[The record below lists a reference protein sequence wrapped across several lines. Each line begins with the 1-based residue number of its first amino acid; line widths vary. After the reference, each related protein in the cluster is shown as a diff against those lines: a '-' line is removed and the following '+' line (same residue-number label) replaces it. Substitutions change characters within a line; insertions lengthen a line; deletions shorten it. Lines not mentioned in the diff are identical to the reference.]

1 MGVTEIIV
9 ECKKRAEAQG
19 LSLSIIAER
28 IGVDRSLIGHWW
40 NHRRQPSAANLLALI
55 STVGLR
61 IELREEGDQVDHIPV
76 DRTAPNLDVAKTEME
91 KQAHVSASRCTKKKR
106 RTRKAPS
113 AKAKPSVDIL
123 RAARVVGVG
132 LEGLT
137 CEEIDAAVQRQA
149 ALGAEGMMVAVHEKA
164 AELRAWLK

>member
-1 MGVTEIIV
+1 MGVTEMIV

-55 STVGLR
+55 SAVGLK
-61 IELREEGDQVDHIPV
+61 IELHEEGGQVDHIPV
-76 DRTAPNLDVAKTEME
+76 DRAAPDLDAAKTETKE
-91 KQAHVSASRCTKKKR
+91 QSHVSASKCTKKKR
-106 RTRKAPS
+106 RTRKASS

-137 CEEIDAAVQRQA
+137 CEDIDAAVQRKA
-149 ALGAEGMMVAVHEKA
+149 ELGAEGMMVSVYEKA
-164 AELRAWLK
+164 AELRAWLE